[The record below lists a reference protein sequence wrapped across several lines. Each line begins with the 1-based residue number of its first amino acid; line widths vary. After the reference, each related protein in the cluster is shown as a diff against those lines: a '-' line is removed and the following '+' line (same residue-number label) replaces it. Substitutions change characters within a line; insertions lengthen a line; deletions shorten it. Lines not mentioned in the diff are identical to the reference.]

1 MTGTPEDKYSTLG
14 ARLREARTLAGLSQ
28 GQIARLLGMHRP
40 TISEI
45 EGGNRKVSAIE
56 LSKFAEAY
64 DVTTSWLLAEVPDQL
79 DAGDPRLQLAA
90 RELGK
95 LKPADLDRLL
105 RLLASMRDKDSEGS
119 RS

>member
-1 MTGTPEDKYSTLG
+1 MSDPSEKYSTLG
-14 ARLREARTLAGLSQ
+14 ARLREARMLAGLSQ
-28 GQIARLLGMHRP
+28 GQIARLLEMHRP

-45 EGGNRKVSAIE
+45 EAGNRKVSALE

-64 DVTTSWLLAEVPDQL
+64 DVTTSWLLQEVPDQL
-79 DAGDPRLQLAA
+79 EASDPRLQLAA

-105 RLLASMRDKDSEGS
+105 RLLASMREKDEGS
-119 RS
+119 RE